1 MDIVLNHTYNQAPT
15 AQMYWDAINNRP
27 AANSPWYNAVTPHA
41 FGFGN
46 DFNHES
52 AATKDLF
59 NRVLKHWLTNYK
71 IDGYR
76 FDFSKGLTQ
85 KHSTNDA
92 EFSAYDAS
100 RIAIINGYAN
110 TIRSVDANAYVSL
123 EHFCDNTEEKELS
136 DVDSMMLW
144 GNLNYSY
151 NQATM
156 GYRDGWDFNWG
167 IYKSRGWA
175 QPNLIT
181 YQESHD
187 EERLMYKNEQYGAS
201 GGTYNVKTVT
211 TGLARNGMAAAF
223 WSMQPGPKLM
233 WEFGELGYDLSIN
246 RCADGTI
253 NDNCRLTPKPPHWEY
268 YNDSN
273 RNALYNV
280 YADLIHL
287 KTYAPY
293 SATFISGT
301 TAYNLS
307 DTVKWESLSGS
318 NLQVMVYG
326 NFGVRPKTATVTFP
340 SAGTWYNYLGTGSIN
355 ISSAS
360 SVVTLQPGEYY
371 VYTNK
376 DVKEDVLAV
385 DWLSFSAQKN
395 GSHSVLLNWSTKSD
409 ASDDHYEAE
418 RSSDGV
424 AFTRIAN
431 VHAATGSDVQR
442 YSLTDN
448 AALNGVNYYR
458 IKQVNQDGSY
468 QYSSIQKVDINAV
481 VKHWNLYPNPA
492 KNVAGLYAL
501 NNYDKAS
508 VSVSDL
514 TGKIVYRT
522 TVNNVMAGQQVAIP
536 VQQLSKGGYVIRI
549 ITETA
554 TDTQKL
560 VVE

>member
-1 MDIVLNHTYNQAPT
+1 MFADDSEQKV
-15 AQMYWDAINNRP
+15 
-27 AANSPWYNAVTPHA
+27 
-41 FGFGN
+41 
-46 DFNHES
+46 ES
-52 AATKDLF
+52 
-59 NRVLKHWLTNYK
+59 NE
-71 IDGYR
+71 G
-76 FDFSKGLTQ
+76 
-85 KHSTNDA
+85 
-92 EFSAYDAS
+92 
-100 RIAIINGYAN
+100 
-110 TIRSVDANAYVSL
+110 
-123 EHFCDNTEEKELS
+123 
-136 DVDSMMLW
+136 MMLW
-144 GNLNYSY
+144 GNENYNY

-156 GYRDGWDFNWG
+156 GYKDGWDFSYG
-167 IYKSRGWA
+167 LYTSHGFA
-175 QPNLIT
+175 QPNLVT

-246 RCADGTI
+246 RCADGSI

-501 NNYDKAS
+501 NNYDKAA

-522 TVNNVMAGQQVAIP
+522 TVNNVIAGQQVAIP
-536 VQQLSKGGYVIRI
+536 VQQLSKGVYVIRI